1 MQMRPEIQIT
11 SMIKAMKDVVI
22 PALAGSNKL
31 ATEQAQLVMGLLS
44 LMSSQLPVQFRFD
57 RDELARLVEHTEALQ
72 SIPANDAATA
82 AAIKMMNAHRH
93 EAVDVLDQ
101 CRRDPADLN
110 RSIRD
115 LRQSVSNLITT
126 LAKTDDLESQ
136 LRVEKIVLELSKGQL
151 LRDRSLL
158 KLQGWEPNPA
168 AVPDITTL
176 VA

>member
-1 MQMRPEIQIT
+1 MQMRPEIQIA

-31 ATEQAQLVMGLLS
+31 ATEQAQLVVGLLS
-44 LMSSQLPVQFRFD
+44 LMASQLPVQFRFD
-57 RDELARLVEHTEALQ
+57 RDELMRLVEHTEALQ
-72 SIPANDAATA
+72 SLPASDAATIS
-82 AAIKMMNAHRH
+82 AINEIKAHRH

-115 LRQSVSNLITT
+115 LRQSVGNLVTT
-126 LAKTDDLESQ
+126 VTKTGDLKNQ
-136 LRVEKIVLELSKGQL
+136 LKVEKIVLELSKGQL